1 MTNFKSTLIAFLV
14 GIFLF
19 ACQDDESMEPDPDD
33 QDVEMGMDEDMDD
46 DDDQSD
52 DDDQDDD
59 DQPDDPGTD
68 VGTETIIDAAFFN
81 ENTFISIET
90 ISATL
95 EDGTTADCYQIV
107 FSGDG
112 MDGDVGPYCPPT
124 LDDIGGLAVYDGNTN
139 PGLRNIARSFLED
152 LEADGWNIVDED
164 GNVNITTSSEMS
176 APDMS
181 ISTCL
186 ELPYDAGFN
195 FTYIIPVTPKQGTT
209 VDVLDDTDDRG
220 LTLDGSPIKGP
231 PPSATEGPNG
241 MESVQINFPSL
252 DPCGGHPDPTGYY
265 HLHLIPQA
273 MSKVLAAQN
282 ITDISCTLV
291 SQVTSGSEL
300 AGFAKDGYPIY
311 VYAEIPDDLDECN
324 GRTAATT
331 EYPDGV
337 YHYVASF
344 TDVPNTPPCLVGVS
358 AERTFSFQ

>member
-1 MTNFKSTLIAFLV
+1 
-14 GIFLF
+14 
-19 ACQDDESMEPDPDD
+19 MEPDEDD
-33 QDVEMGMDEDMDD
+33 QTEMDMDTDMDD
-46 DDDQSD
+46 DDG
-52 DDDQDDD
+52 QDDD
-59 DQPDDPGTD
+59 PPTDPDSDAGSD
-68 VGTETIIDAAFFN
+68 SETIIDAAFFN
-81 ENTFISIET
+81 ENTFVSIET
-90 ISATL
+90 ISSTL
-95 EDGTTADCYQIV
+95 EDGTTADCYQIT

-124 LDDIGGLAVYDGNTN
+124 IDDVGGLAVYDGNTN

-152 LEADGWNIVDED
+152 LEADGWNILDED
-164 GNVNITTSSEMS
+164 GNVNVETSSEMS

-186 ELPYDAGFN
+186 ELPYDAS
-195 FTYIIPVTPKQGTT
+195 FTFSYIIPVTPKVGSS

-231 PPSATEGPNG
+231 PPSATEGPDG

-273 MSKVLAAQN
+273 MSQVLAAAD
-282 ITDISCTLV
+282 ISDISCTLV
-291 SQVTSGSEL
+291 SQVSSGEEL
-300 AGFAKDGYPIY
+300 VGFAKDGYPIY
-311 VYAEIPDDLDECN
+311 VYAEIPDDLDQCN

-344 TDVPNTPPCLVGVS
+344 TDVPNTPPCLMGVS